1 VTTDREALLALLTA
15 VDRSG
20 VLLASRPTPQE
31 RQILRI
37 GAERAR
43 RHLLLTEAPDG
54 DCAAR
59 IDAAS
64 DASYA
69 AGVAHGVDARP
80 DRPQG
85 YRPPIPSP

>member
-1 VTTDREALLALLTA
+1 MTDREALLALLTA
-15 VDRSG
+15 VDAH
-20 VLLASRPTPQE
+20 LARPGTPTD
-31 RQILRI
+31 RLRDAA
-37 GAERAR
+37 GGAR

-64 DASYA
+64 SASYA
-69 AGVAHGVDARP
+69 AGAAHGVDARP

-85 YRPPIPSP
+85 FTVDP